1 MSSKRPVAPPPQIPG
16 FTYVSL
22 LGSGGFSDVYLYE
35 QDRPRRRV
43 AVKVLLSDLKTEGAR
58 RRFESEANLMAQ
70 LSSHPYIVTIFEAE
84 VTEAGHSYLAMEYCS
99 RPSLDVRYRRQRF
112 SVDEVLAVGIQ
123 VASAVETA
131 HRAGIAHRD
140 IKPAN
145 ILVTDYNRPALT
157 DFGISGTLG
166 GDADED
172 AGMSIP
178 WSPPEQFA
186 DGPVDGVTVDVW
198 ALGATLYTLL
208 AGRSPFV
215 MPGTDNSQRELISR
229 ITSAALPR
237 LGRADV
243 PESLERALSTA
254 MAKAAASRYS
264 SAHAFALALQ
274 RIQAELNLSVTPF
287 EVLEEQQL
295 EENHPD
301 DGFEETRVRSI
312 AAIDPERTGSAPTFP
327 ARTRPQH
334 PGTGAP
340 PSGFPAGGFPPA
352 AAASAAPRPQVPGNL
367 FAGQDGQ
374 LDDGGTQAGSNSAGE
389 WAHAT
394 MLRGSAPAAEYGSA
408 PDATLQRPGLL
419 PAQTGQQAGH
429 QAGQPGAAGR
439 RAGRADPEIDATIS
453 RPAPVTETTPEAAPD
468 HGRRNVWLAAAGGT
482 LLVLAVIVGIVL
494 ASAAPAPA
502 PKVEET
508 GQVSKPPADALDNGT
523 VPDVADLAGTVDAA
537 GKATFTW
544 TNPQPKSGDAYKWRV
559 YSLGNNGEYQSAA
572 EPTAQVA
579 LNPTEP
585 TCIQVMIVRRDG
597 AFSPLEE
604 DSIACIR
611 K

>member
-1 MSSKRPVAPPPQIPG
+1 MSSKRPIAPPPPIPG
-16 FTYVSL
+16 FTYISL

-35 QDRPRRRV
+35 QDRPRRKV

-70 LSSHPYIVTIFEAE
+70 LSSHPYIVTIYEAE
-84 VTEAGHSYLAMEYCS
+84 VTDAGHSYLAMEYCS

-166 GDADED
+166 DTADED

-178 WSPPEQFA
+178 WSPPEQFS
-186 DGPVDGVTVDVW
+186 DGPVDGIMVDVW

-229 ITSAALPR
+229 ITNSPLPR

-243 PESLERALSTA
+243 PDSLERALSTA
-254 MAKAAASRYS
+254 MAKSAASRYS

-287 EVLEEQQL
+287 EVLEEQHQDDS
-295 EENHPD
+295 HPD

-327 ARTRPQH
+327 ARTRPQG
-334 PGTGAP
+334 PGNGAP
-340 PSGFPAGGFPPA
+340 PSGFTPSGFTPAPTQPAGA
-352 AAASAAPRPQVPGNL
+352 QPQVPGNL
-367 FAGQDGQ
+367 FAGQQSGRPSGQ
-374 LDDGGTQAGSNSAGE
+374 QPGANPAGE

-394 MLRGSAPAAEYGSA
+394 MLRGSAPAATEYGTPQDS
-408 PDATLQRPGLL
+408 TVQRPGLL
-419 PAQTGQQAGH
+419 SPQYGQGQHAGPGRPGSAEPA
-429 QAGQPGAAGR
+429 
-439 RAGRADPEIDATIS
+439 IDATVS
-453 RPAPVTETTPEAAPD
+453 RPAPVTQAAAGEPAD
-468 HGRRNVWLAAAGGT
+468 HGKRNLWLAIAGGT
-482 LLVLAVIVGIVL
+482 LLVVAVIVGIVL
-494 ASAAPAPA
+494 ATSSPA
-502 PKVEET
+502 PKVAPSA
-508 GQVSKPPADALDNGT
+508 GISKPPADALDNGT
-523 VPDVADLAGTVDAA
+523 VPDVADLAGTVDAT

-544 TNPQPKSGDAYKWRV
+544 TNPQPKAGDAYKWRV
-559 YSLGNNGEYQSAA
+559 YAIDGSGEYQSTA
-572 EPTAQVA
+572 EPAAQVA

-585 TCIQVMIVRRDG
+585 TCIQVMLVRSDG
-597 AFSPLEE
+597 MFSPLEE

>member
-1 MSSKRPVAPPPQIPG
+1 MSSKRPVAPPPHIPG
-16 FTYVSL
+16 FNYISL

-35 QDRPRRRV
+35 QDRPRRKV
-43 AVKVLLSDLKTEGAR
+43 AVKVLLSDLKTDGAR

-70 LSSHPYIVTIFEAE
+70 LSSHPYIVTIYEAE

-166 GDADED
+166 SDADDD

-178 WSPPEQFA
+178 WSPPEQFT
-186 DGPVDGVTVDVW
+186 DGPIDGVLVDVW

-215 MPGTDNSQRELISR
+215 MPGADNSQRELISR
-229 ITSAALPR
+229 ISTMALPK

-243 PESLERALSTA
+243 PESLELALSTA
-254 MAKAAASRYS
+254 MAKSASSRYS

-287 EVLEEQQL
+287 EVLEEPHQ
-295 EENHPD
+295 EDGHPD
-301 DGFEETRVRSI
+301 DGFEETRVRSV

-327 ARTRPQH
+327 ARTRPQG
-334 PGTGAP
+334 PGPFPVAGP
-340 PSGFPAGGFPPA
+340 PSARPA
-352 AAASAAPRPQVPGNL
+352 AGPASPVPAADAARPQVPGHL
-367 FAGQDGQ
+367 FGGQHPQG
-374 LDDGGTQAGSNSAGE
+374 NPAGE
-389 WAHAT
+389 WSHAT
-394 MLRGSAPAAEYGSA
+394 MLRGSTPAAYGTPQDATVHRPSLLTADTGQPYGQPAGRPSGQPELDATVGRPAMARGNAPSPAPA
-408 PDATLQRPGLL
+408 
-419 PAQTGQQAGH
+419 
-429 QAGQPGAAGR
+429 
-439 RAGRADPEIDATIS
+439 
-453 RPAPVTETTPEAAPD
+453 D
-468 HGRRNVWLAAAGGT
+468 HGKRNLWLAITGGT
-482 LLVLAVIVGIVL
+482 LLAVAVVVGIAL
-494 ASAAPAPA
+494 SATAP
-502 PKVEET
+502 PKPVPTE
-508 GQVSKPPADALDNGT
+508 QVSKPPVDPLDNGT
-523 VPDVADLAGTVDAA
+523 VPDVEALGGYLDGAGTVS
-537 GKATFTW
+537 FTW
-544 TNPQPKSGDAYKWRV
+544 NNPQPKPGDVFKWRV
-559 YSLGNNGEYQSAA
+559 FAPGETEGPYQSTTSSFV
-572 EPTAQVA
+572 EVKP
-579 LNPTEP
+579 NPSGT
-585 TCIQVMIVRRDG
+585 TCIRVMLVRSDG
-597 AFSPLEE
+597 SSSPMEEE
-604 DSIACIR
+604 DSVSCVPN

>member
-1 MSSKRPVAPPPQIPG
+1 MSSKRPVAPPPVIPG
-16 FTYVSL
+16 FTYISL

-35 QDRPRRRV
+35 QDRPRRKV

-84 VTEAGHSYLAMEYCS
+84 ITDSGHSYLAMEYCS

-157 DFGISGTLG
+157 DFGISGTLA

-178 WSPPEQFA
+178 WSPPEQFT
-186 DGPVDGVTVDVW
+186 GHQVDGVLVDVW

-215 MPGTDNSQRELISR
+215 LPGADNSQRELISR
-229 ITSAALPR
+229 ITNLPVPK

-243 PESLERALSTA
+243 PESLELALSTA
-254 MAKAAASRYS
+254 MAKSASSRYS

-287 EVLEEQQL
+287 EVLEEPRA

-301 DGFEETRVRSI
+301 DGFEETRVRSV
-312 AAIDPERTGSAPTFP
+312 AAIDPDATGSAPTFP
-327 ARTRPQH
+327 ATVPRRGHGSHGRQRHHVQQRQRLQQPATARLQQRNRPAARLCPASRAARAAGTHATRHRGRRRRPRGHGQPFQRRAAARRRRGRTGARGSSRPATAAASCCSPSSAAPSWWPPSPSGIVAGTTRPGAGAESHGPGQQAARGRPGQRHRAGRHRAGRGGRSGREGQLHLDQPAAETRRQLQMAGPHAQGRRGVPVRPPGPPLKSRRTRPN
-334 PGTGAP
+334 
-340 PSGFPAGGFPPA
+340 PA
-352 AAASAAPRPQVPGNL
+352 A
-367 FAGQDGQ
+367 
-374 LDDGGTQAGSNSAGE
+374 
-389 WAHAT
+389 
-394 MLRGSAPAAEYGSA
+394 
-408 PDATLQRPGLL
+408 
-419 PAQTGQQAGH
+419 
-429 QAGQPGAAGR
+429 
-439 RAGRADPEIDATIS
+439 S
-453 RPAPVTETTPEAAPD
+453 R
-468 HGRRNVWLAAAGGT
+468 
-482 LLVLAVIVGIVL
+482 
-494 ASAAPAPA
+494 S
-502 PKVEET
+502 
-508 GQVSKPPADALDNGT
+508 
-523 VPDVADLAGTVDAA
+523 
-537 GKATFTW
+537 
-544 TNPQPKSGDAYKWRV
+544 
-559 YSLGNNGEYQSAA
+559 
-572 EPTAQVA
+572 
-579 LNPTEP
+579 
-585 TCIQVMIVRRDG
+585 
-597 AFSPLEE
+597 
-604 DSIACIR
+604 
-611 K
+611 

>member
-1 MSSKRPVAPPPQIPG
+1 LSSKRPVAPPPHIPG
-16 FTYVSL
+16 FTYISL

-35 QDRPRRRV
+35 QDRPRRKV

-166 GDADED
+166 GDADDD

-178 WSPPEQFA
+178 WSPPEQFT
-186 DGPVDGVTVDVW
+186 DGAIDGVMVDVW

-215 MPGTDNSQRELISR
+215 MPGADNSQRELISR
-229 ITSAALPR
+229 ITSMPLPR

-243 PESLERALSTA
+243 PASLELALATA
-254 MAKAAASRYS
+254 MAKSAVSRYS

-274 RIQAELNLSVTPF
+274 RIQAELNLSVTSF
-287 EVLEEQQL
+287 EVLEEPQP
-295 EENHPD
+295 EESHPD

-327 ARTRPQH
+327 SRTRPQGRG
-334 PGTGAP
+334 PVPPSSPAPSSPDTKPAVPQLSPAP
-340 PSGFPAGGFPPA
+340 PSAATSAGPV
-352 AAASAAPRPQVPGNL
+352 RPQVPGHIFN
-367 FAGQDGQ
+367 GEQPGE
-374 LDDGGTQAGSNSAGE
+374 NPAGE

-394 MLRGSAPAAEYGSA
+394 MLRGSAPAAENGMA
-408 PDATLQRPGLL
+408 QDATVQRPGLQ
-419 PAQTGQQAGH
+419 P
-429 QAGQPGAAGR
+429 AGQLRPAEGR
-439 RAGRADPEIDATIS
+439 RGTGREETPLDATVS
-453 RPAPVTETTPEAAPD
+453 RPSLEAEAVPEAAVD
-468 HGRRNVWLAAAGGT
+468 HTRRNLWLAIAAAT
-482 LLVLAVIVGIVL
+482 VLVLAVIVGIVL
-494 ASAAPAPA
+494 ATSTPP
-502 PKVEET
+502 PKVAPT
-508 GQVSKPPADALDNGT
+508 DQASVAPPDALDNGT
-523 VPDVADLAGTVDAA
+523 VPDVADLTGQKDGQ

-544 TNPQPKSGDAYKWRV
+544 TNPQQKDGDTYKWRV
-559 YSLGNNGEYQSAA
+559 YALGGNGEYQST
-572 EPTAQVA
+572 ETTTAQVTV
-579 LNPTEP
+579 NSTEP
-585 TCIQVMIVRRDG
+585 TCIQVMIVRSDG
-597 AFSPLEE
+597 SSSPLEQ
-604 DSIACIR
+604 DSIACVR
-611 K
+611 N

>member
-1 MSSKRPVAPPPQIPG
+1 MSSKRPVAPPPIIPG
-16 FTYVSL
+16 FTYISL

-35 QDRPRRRV
+35 QDRPRRKV

-84 VTEAGHSYLAMEYCS
+84 ITDSGHSYLAMEYCS

-157 DFGISGTLG
+157 DFGISGTLA

-178 WSPPEQFA
+178 WSPPEQFT
-186 DGPVDGVTVDVW
+186 GHQVDGVLVDVW

-215 MPGTDNSQRELISR
+215 LPGADNSQRELISR
-229 ITSAALPR
+229 ITNSPVPK

-243 PESLERALSTA
+243 PESLELALSTA
-254 MAKAAASRYS
+254 MAKSASSRYS

-287 EVLEEQQL
+287 EVLEEPRA

-301 DGFEETRVRSI
+301 DGFEETRVRSV
-312 AAIDPERTGSAPTFP
+312 ASIDPDATGNAPTFP
-327 ARTRPQH
+327 AR
-334 PGTGAP
+334 
-340 PSGFPAGGFPPA
+340 FPAGDTGTTADNATTFNKAGFNNAGFNNAGFNNETVQRPPGLPGFDSARNRDA
-352 AAASAAPRPQVPGNL
+352 AGSCRRRRPRRHGQPLQRRCRCLGQRGRQRGRRRRGASGRPRPQ
-367 FAGQDGQ
+367 
-374 LDDGGTQAGSNSAGE
+374 E
-389 WAHAT
+389 
-394 MLRGSAPAAEYGSA
+394 PAALDRRRHCPGGRR
-408 PDATLQRPGLL
+408 RPGDRGGHH
-419 PAQTGQQAGH
+419 PARN
-429 QAGQPGAAGR
+429 R
-439 RAGRADPEIDATIS
+439 RRKRRTRSAS
-453 RPAPVTETTPEAAPD
+453 RPRTPWTTAPSRTSPGWPVWP
-468 HGRRNVWLAAAGGT
+468 GRPGKSASPGPTRSRNRGTATSGGST
-482 LLVLAVIVGIVL
+482 RSRA
-494 ASAAPAPA
+494 
-502 PKVEET
+502 T
-508 GQVSKPPADALDNGT
+508 GSTRPPPGR
-523 VPDVADLAGTVDAA
+523 P
-537 GKATFTW
+537 
-544 TNPQPKSGDAYKWRV
+544 PKWRRTRP
-559 YSLGNNGEYQSAA
+559 NPAA
-572 EPTAQVA
+572 S
-579 LNPTEP
+579 
-585 TCIQVMIVRRDG
+585 R
-597 AFSPLEE
+597 S
-604 DSIACIR
+604 
-611 K
+611 

>member
-1 MSSKRPVAPPPQIPG
+1 MSSKRPVAPPPHIPG
-16 FTYVSL
+16 FSYISL

-35 QDRPRRRV
+35 QDRPRRKV

-84 VTEAGHSYLAMEYCS
+84 VTEGGHSYLAMEYCS

-166 GDADED
+166 SDADED

-178 WSPPEQFA
+178 WSPPEQFR
-186 DGPVDGVTVDVW
+186 DGNVDGVMVDVW

-215 MPGTDNSQRELISR
+215 MPGADNSQRELISR
-229 ITSAALPR
+229 ITGMPVPR

-243 PESLERALSTA
+243 PESLELTLSTA
-254 MAKAAASRYS
+254 MAKSAASRYS

-287 EVLEEQQL
+287 EVLEEQHHD
-295 EENHPD
+295 ESHPD
-301 DGFEETRVRSI
+301 DGCEETRVRSI
-312 AAIDPERTGSAPTFP
+312 ASIDPESTGSAPTFP
-327 ARTRPQH
+327 ARTRPLAGQ
-334 PGTGAP
+334 
-340 PSGFPAGGFPPA
+340 PAPA
-352 AAASAAPRPQVPGNL
+352 ASPRAPQRSQVSAPRLFGGQVPGSPGRSNEAN
-367 FAGQDGQ
+367 AGQG
-374 LDDGGTQAGSNSAGE
+374 DD
-389 WAHAT
+389 WAQAT
-394 MLRGSAPAAEYGSA
+394 MLRSRGGTAAPETANE
-408 PDATLQRPGLL
+408 
-419 PAQTGQQAGH
+419 
-429 QAGQPGAAGR
+429 
-439 RAGRADPEIDATIS
+439 DATIQHS
-453 RPAPVTETTPEAAPD
+453 GPAPTDLNVQAGLRAPSGQDPDLAATVNRPALPGECEEELPAD
-468 HGRRNVWLAAAGGT
+468 HGKRNLWMAISGGA
-482 LLVLAVIVGIVL
+482 LLVLAVIVGVVV
-494 ASAAPAPA
+494 ATSAPE
-502 PKVEET
+502 PKVLPSD
-508 GQVSKPPADALDNGT
+508 VISKAPADALDNGT
-523 VPDVADLAGTVDAA
+523 VPDVTKLVGVAGSSGRVR
-537 GKATFTW
+537 FSW
-544 TNPQPKSGDAYKWRV
+544 TNPQPKDGDTYKWRV
-559 YSLGNNGEYQSAA
+559 KTVRGGGDYAPASAPQA
-572 EPTAQVA
+572 DVSA
-579 LNPTEP
+579 NPDEA
-585 TCIQVMIVRRDG
+585 TCIQVIIVRSDG
-597 AFSPLEE
+597 SASPEGE
-604 DSIACIR
+604 DSIECVDA

>member
-1 MSSKRPVAPPPQIPG
+1 LSSKRPVAPPPHIPG

-35 QDRPRRRV
+35 QDRPRRKV

-166 GDADED
+166 GDADDD

-178 WSPPEQFA
+178 WSPPEQFT
-186 DGPVDGVTVDVW
+186 DGPIDGVMVDVW

-215 MPGTDNSQRELISR
+215 MPGADNSQRELISR
-229 ITSAALPR
+229 ITSMPLPR

-243 PESLERALSTA
+243 PASLELALATA
-254 MAKAAASRYS
+254 MAKSAVSRYS

-274 RIQAELNLSVTPF
+274 RIQAELNLSVTSF
-287 EVLEEQQL
+287 EVLEEPQS

-327 ARTRPQH
+327 SRTRPQG
-334 PGTGAP
+334 PGPNP
-340 PSGFPAGGFPPA
+340 PSAVPLSDFPSSPVPPSRVPPPDATAAGPV
-352 AAASAAPRPQVPGNL
+352 RPQVPGHIFN
-367 FAGQDGQ
+367 GEQP
-374 LDDGGTQAGSNSAGE
+374 GGNPDRE

-394 MLRGSAPAAEYGSA
+394 MLRGSAPAAEYGTA
-408 PDATLQRPGLL
+408 QDATVQRPALQPAGAGAGERRGTGRAETQLDATVSRPSRTVEAL
-419 PAQTGQQAGH
+419 PEAEVDHTRRNLWLAI
-429 QAGQPGAAGR
+429 AAG
-439 RAGRADPEIDATIS
+439 T
-453 RPAPVTETTPEAAPD
+453 V
-468 HGRRNVWLAAAGGT
+468 
-482 LLVLAVIVGIVL
+482 LVLAVIVGIVL
-494 ASAAPAPA
+494 ATSTPP
-502 PKVEET
+502 PKVDPT
-508 GQVSKPPADALDNGT
+508 DQVSVAPPDALDNGT
-523 VPDVADLAGTVDAA
+523 VPDVADLKGQKDGQ

-544 TNPQPKSGDAYKWRV
+544 TNPQPKDRDTYKWRV
-559 YSLGNNGEYQSAA
+559 YALGGSGEYQSA
-572 EPTAQVA
+572 ETTTAQVTV
-579 LNPTEP
+579 NPTEP
-585 TCIQVMIVRRDG
+585 TCIQVMIVRSDG
-597 AFSPLEE
+597 SSSPLEQ
-604 DSIACIR
+604 DSIACVR
-611 K
+611 D

>member
-1 MSSKRPVAPPPQIPG
+1 MSSKRPVAPPPHIPG
-16 FTYVSL
+16 FTYINL

-35 QDRPRRRV
+35 QDRPRRKV

-186 DGPVDGVTVDVW
+186 DGPVDGVMVDVW

-254 MAKAAASRYS
+254 MAKSAASRYS

-295 EENHPD
+295 EEHHPD
-301 DGFEETRVRSI
+301 DGFEETRVRNI
-312 AAIDPERTGSAPTFP
+312 ASIDPERTGSAPTFP
-327 ARTRPQH
+327 ARTRPQR
-334 PGTGAP
+334 PGTGAT
-340 PSGFPAGGFPPA
+340 PSGFPAGGFALA
-352 AAASAAPRPQVPGNL
+352 AAAPAGPRPQVPGNL

-408 PDATLQRPGLL
+408 PDATVQRPGPL
-419 PAQTGQQAGH
+419 PAQAGQQTGLPGH
-429 QAGQPGAAGR
+429 

-453 RPAPVTETTPEAAPD
+453 RPAPVAETAPEAAPD

-482 LLVLAVIVGIVL
+482 LLVLAIIVGIVL
-494 ASAAPAPA
+494 ASSAPA

-559 YSLGNNGEYQSAA
+559 YALGNNGEYQSTA

-585 TCIQVMIVRRDG
+585 TCVQVMIVRSDG

>member
-1 MSSKRPVAPPPQIPG
+1 MSSKRPVAPPPAIPG
-16 FTYVSL
+16 FTYISP

-35 QDRPRRRV
+35 QDRPRRKV

-84 VTEAGHSYLAMEYCS
+84 ITDAGHSYLAMEYCS

-157 DFGISGTLG
+157 DFGISGTLA

-178 WSPPEQFA
+178 WSPPEQFT
-186 DGPVDGVTVDVW
+186 GHQVDGVLVDVW

-215 MPGTDNSQRELISR
+215 LPGADNSQRELISR
-229 ITSAALPR
+229 ITNLPLPR

-243 PESLERALSTA
+243 PESLELALSTA
-254 MAKAAASRYS
+254 MAKSASSRYS

-287 EVLEEQQL
+287 EVLEEPRA
-295 EENHPD
+295 EESHPD
-301 DGFEETRVRSI
+301 DGFEETRVRSV
-312 AAIDPERTGSAPTFP
+312 AAIDPDATGNAPTFP
-327 ARTRPQH
+327 ARL
-334 PGTGAP
+334 
-340 PSGFPAGGFPPA
+340 PAGDTGREPD
-352 AAASAAPRPQVPGNL
+352 N
-367 FAGQDGQ
+367 
-374 LDDGGTQAGSNSAGE
+374 
-389 WAHAT
+389 AT
-394 MLRGSAPAAEYGSA
+394 TFNNR
-408 PDATLQRPGLL
+408 TVQRPRTL
-419 PAQTGQQAGH
+419 PGF
-429 QAGQPGAAGR
+429 
-439 RAGRADPEIDATIS
+439 D
-453 RPAPVTETTPEAAPD
+453 
-468 HGRRNVWLAAAGGT
+468 
-482 LLVLAVIVGIVL
+482 
-494 ASAAPAPA
+494 APAPA
-502 PKVEET
+502 PRPPAPDDDDLAATVNRSSTAPSPDTAGRDGADGPAGEDPAGRGRRNLLLAVVGGTVLVAAVGLGLVAGTTRPEPAPKAT
-508 GQVSKPPADALDNGT
+508 DQVSKPPADALDNGT
-523 VPDVADLAGTVDAA
+523 VPDVTGLAGAA
-537 GKATFTW
+537 GPAGKVSFTW
-544 TNPQPKSGDAYKWRV
+544 TNPQPKPGDSYKWRV
-559 YSLGNNGEYQSAA
+559 HTLTGDGPYQASDGPAA
-572 EPTAQVA
+572 EMAA
-579 LNPTEP
+579 NPTEP
-585 TCIQVMIVRRDG
+585 SCIQVMIVRSDG
-597 AFSPLEE
+597 ASSPLGP
-604 DSIACIR
+604 DSIACVP

>member
-1 MSSKRPVAPPPQIPG
+1 MSSKRPVAPPPVIPG
-16 FTYVSL
+16 FTYISL

-35 QDRPRRRV
+35 QDRPRRKV

-84 VTEAGHSYLAMEYCS
+84 ITDTGHSYLAMEYCS

-157 DFGISGTLG
+157 DFGISGTLA

-178 WSPPEQFA
+178 WSPPEQFT
-186 DGPVDGVTVDVW
+186 GHQVDGVLVDVW

-215 MPGTDNSQRELISR
+215 LPGADNSQRELISR
-229 ITSAALPR
+229 ITNLPVPK

-243 PESLERALSTA
+243 PESLELALSTA
-254 MAKAAASRYS
+254 MAKSASSRYS

-287 EVLEEQQL
+287 EVLEEPRA
-295 EENHPD
+295 EEHHPD
-301 DGFEETRVRSI
+301 DGFEETRVRSV
-312 AAIDPERTGSAPTFP
+312 AAIDPDATGSTPTFP
-327 ARTRPQH
+327 ARVPNPDARPTADNATTFKNAAFNNAASSSTGFH
-334 PGTGAP
+334 NAALNNATVPRPPALPGFDTPGHRNTNTAP
-340 PSGFPAGGFPPA
+340 EDDVAATVNRSSAAA
-352 AAASAAPRPQVPGNL
+352 AAASPGSGGHGSGDG
-367 FAGQDGQ
+367 AGDHP
-374 LDDGGTQAGSNSAGE
+374 AG
-389 WAHAT
+389 
-394 MLRGSAPAAEYGSA
+394 
-408 PDATLQRPGLL
+408 
-419 PAQTGQQAGH
+419 
-429 QAGQPGAAGR
+429 
-439 RAGRADPEIDATIS
+439 
-453 RPAPVTETTPEAAPD
+453 
-468 HGRRNVWLAAAGGT
+468 HGRRNLLLSIVGGT
-482 LLVLAVIVGIVL
+482 VLVAAVVLGIV
-494 ASAAPAPA
+494 AGTTRPEPA
-502 PKVEET
+502 PKT
-508 GQVSKPPADALDNGT
+508 TDQVSKPPADALDNGT
-523 VPDVADLAGTVDAA
+523 VPDVTGLAGAA
-537 GKATFTW
+537 GPAGKVRFTW
-544 TNPQPKSGDAYKWRV
+544 TNPQPKPGDTYKWRV
-559 YSLGNNGEYQSAA
+559 HTLKGDGQYQATAGPAA
-572 EPTAQVA
+572 EMAA
-579 LNPTEP
+579 NPAEP
-585 TCIQVMIVRRDG
+585 SCIQVMIVRSDG
-597 AFSPLEE
+597 ASSPLGP
-604 DSIACIR
+604 DSIACVP